1 MMAVTKV
8 ILIYG
13 ERASLGLEQSQDPR
27 QLTHGLEKSV
37 GEVLSCE
44 RPDPSLL
51 PQCVLL
57 QPAVDVLTLCKS
69 IWWPVV

>member
-8 ILIYG
+8 ILIYV
-13 ERASLGLEQSQDPR
+13 ERISLGLEPSQD
-27 QLTHGLEKSV
+27 LGLLIYSLEKSV
-37 GEVLSCE
+37 GVVLSCK

-57 QPAVDVLTLCKS
+57 
-69 IWWPVV
+69 